1 MGESLKGTSKLDI
14 HEEMNLLERK
24 LAELQAMNVD
34 ENTITCAMKDYG
46 MERFINFNFN
56 YYFFG
61 TNHQFLFYYIGL
73 NENEVLR
80 SFYFKNQFFIPLFY
94 FFWNF
99 NQPYHLLD
107 IFFL

>member
-46 MERFINFNFN
+46 MERFINF
-56 YYFFG
+56 YSII
-61 TNHQFLFYYIGL
+61 L
-73 NENEVLR
+73 V
-80 SFYFKNQFFIPLFY
+80 
-94 FFWNF
+94 
-99 NQPYHLLD
+99 
-107 IFFL
+107 